1 MRSADHYSFTV
12 QRCSVGTTLLDS
24 TFSPALDCFSD
35 TASGIACASLYTF
48 SYRRSVPCSGTHLL
62 FYTVSTCHT
71 WVRHAHSTAKNTLF
85 PLLSKSTF
93 LSVSLRITHLGRFA
107 YALSMY
113 LSISLSTIGIVM
125 VFSFK
130 AFMPRTIK
138 SPIRTKFNT
147 TSMAA
152 RIEYAPVRYR

>member
-35 TASGIACASLYTF
+35 TASGIACENLYVF
-48 SYRRSVPCSGTHLL
+48 SSRRSVPCLGTPLL
-62 FYTVSTCHT
+62 FYAVSTCHMK
-71 WVRHAHSTAKNTLF
+71 VRHAHSPAKNALF
-85 PLLSKSTF
+85 PLRSKSTF

-107 YALSMY
+107 YSLSIY
-113 LSISLSTIGIVM
+113 LSISLSTTGIFI
-125 VFSFK
+125 VFSFN
-130 AFMPRTIK
+130 AFTPSAIK